1 MVRLLLFE
9 PLNRKSYLVGLNGF
23 SRYRDRY
30 SEDIDKAGVNYLH
43 QEEWYRG
50 LPRLF
55 NIRDGDFFYA
65 EVMENRGEE
74 RDMLLESVGRSCGL
88 RESRKQA
95 ANKVLNSPGKNVIF
109 HKERNSTDD

>member
-1 MVRLLLFE
+1 MVKLLLFE
-9 PLNRKSYLVGLNGF
+9 PLNRKSYLVGFNGF

-55 NIRDGDFFYA
+55 NIRDGDFFTQRYFA
-65 EVMENRGEE
+65 GSGAPDIPEDGI
-74 RDMLLESVGRSCGL
+74 GRSG
-88 RESRKQA
+88 
-95 ANKVLNSPGKNVIF
+95 SPAIPEIKNLYTI
-109 HKERNSTDD
+109 